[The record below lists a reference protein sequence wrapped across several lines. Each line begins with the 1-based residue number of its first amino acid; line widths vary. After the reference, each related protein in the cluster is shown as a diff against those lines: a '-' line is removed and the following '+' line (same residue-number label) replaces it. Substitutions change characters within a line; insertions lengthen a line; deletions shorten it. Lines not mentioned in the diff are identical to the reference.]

1 MRRRLRNDFRL
12 QNRDYIIHAALFL
25 AAETWRYLHLHL
37 HRRHQP
43 PSCAAIGIMF
53 TSRDLPP
60 PFTPTSCREMGLDDL
75 LKLLTEFLTR
85 DIPTLKLSNVDK
97 CVVLLAI
104 ITGYIV

>member
-1 MRRRLRNDFRL
+1 
-12 QNRDYIIHAALFL
+12 
-25 AAETWRYLHLHL
+25 
-37 HRRHQP
+37 
-43 PSCAAIGIMF
+43 
-53 TSRDLPP
+53 
-60 PFTPTSCREMGLDDL
+60 MGLDDL